1 MIEQPLE
8 KELWRTYNSIV
19 GIDEAGRGPI
29 AGPLVVAGCVFE
41 KGYWRPDIDDSKKLT
56 EKKREQ
62 LFQVIQ
68 EDALWFSIVVISEK
82 EIDQKNIYKAT
93 QDAMLTIAQSTD
105 CAYCLTDA
113 MKLPDYLKPYEAII
127 KGDSKSVSIAAAS
140 ILAKVTR
147 DHIMMELDQK
157 YPEYGFKKH
166 KGYPTKAHL
175 EALEKYGVL
184 PCHRKS
190 YGPVKEKLEIK
201 LF

>member
-68 EDALWFSIVVISEK
+68 EGCLMVSIVVISGK
-82 EIDQKNIYKAT
+82 RN
-93 QDAMLTIAQSTD
+93 
-105 CAYCLTDA
+105 
-113 MKLPDYLKPYEAII
+113 
-127 KGDSKSVSIAAAS
+127 
-140 ILAKVTR
+140 
-147 DHIMMELDQK
+147 
-157 YPEYGFKKH
+157 
-166 KGYPTKAHL
+166 
-175 EALEKYGVL
+175 
-184 PCHRKS
+184 
-190 YGPVKEKLEIK
+190 
-201 LF
+201 